1 METVGIRHFLVLLS
15 TVKLLDGGSL
25 DLIQVVPQSPL
36 KVQVGATVHFN
47 CSVNTD
53 IIPPETMVWDYNK
66 ELEPKVAI
74 RRLGMNLLQIKITK
88 VALVDSGT
96 LRCKAENQYRVP
108 QFKEISLWV
117 LEKKENACTGS
128 MQYKCTSGECIFL
141 PFRCDSIV
149 HCEDASDEIG
159 CKPSCSMG
167 FLCKNKNCIG
177 ARLVCD
183 RYSENHCG
191 DWSDEN
197 NCMYKRTDPRKILD
211 KTEEDEMD
219 WLRTTVYTA
228 VGCIIAM
235 VLIIAILIVAIL
247 RIRMKREQARLAQLD
262 RTPIQTVGTVGPVST
277 STIGTIDT
285 SSPYVQRCPPSMDT
299 GIGDTF
305 ESSEATIHAELSS
318 LIVEAPPPY
327 IEHDPHLPCD
337 EEAPPP
343 YETMDGRRTERRQRS
358 SDRSRTTQRKEHRH
372 HSPRISP
379 GRSPRTD
386 SRQGATVPSPYVPML
401 YEVSL

>member
-159 CKPSCSMG
+159 C
-167 FLCKNKNCIG
+167 N
-177 ARLVCD
+177 
-183 RYSENHCG
+183 
-191 DWSDEN
+191 
-197 NCMYKRTDPRKILD
+197 PRKILD